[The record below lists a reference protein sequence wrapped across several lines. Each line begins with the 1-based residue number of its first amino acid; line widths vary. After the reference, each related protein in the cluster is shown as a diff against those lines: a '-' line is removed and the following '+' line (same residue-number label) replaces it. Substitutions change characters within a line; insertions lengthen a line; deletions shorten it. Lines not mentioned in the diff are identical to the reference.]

1 MKNLHGQLYKFFILT
16 FFALQIV
23 NFSPAQAYET
33 AILHYPDRDWK
44 AVSYERKDEEQ
55 EIIAKF
61 VPIYDEPENWN
72 EMLIFHSYKWA
83 KQANEGADS
92 FIETIVGYERD
103 KFGKIETKKLKSE
116 TDDAI
121 MQWCAYKSTKTDPA
135 QCALVRVVKGH
146 ETVVAINY
154 ITRNI
159 NSFEYSKKALWLPVL
174 ANATIYYSYW
184 RWNRM
189 MNKALCVEL

>member
-1 MKNLHGQLYKFFILT
+1 MKNPLGQLYKFSLLT
-16 FFALQIV
+16 LFVLPFFCII
-23 NFSPAQAYET
+23 PAIAYET

-44 AVSYERKDEEQ
+44 AVSYERNDEEQ

-61 VPIYDEPENWN
+61 VPIYDDPNNWN

-92 FIETIVGYERD
+92 FIETIVGYERE
-103 KFGKIETKKLKSE
+103 KFGSIETKKLKTES
-116 TDDAI
+116 DDAI

-146 ETVVAINY
+146 ETVIAINY
-154 ITRNI
+154 ITKNI
-159 NSFEYSKKALWLPVL
+159 NSFEYNKKKLWLAVL
-174 ANATIYYSYW
+174 SNATIYYSYW
-184 RWNRM
+184 RWNPV

>member
-1 MKNLHGQLYKFFILT
+1 MKNLPGQLYKIFFLMIAI
-16 FFALQIV
+16 FGVMRAIPA
-23 NFSPAQAYET
+23 FSYET

-61 VPIYDEPENWN
+61 VPTYDDPENWN

-154 ITRNI
+154 VTRNI

-174 ANATIYYSYW
+174 ANATIYYSYC